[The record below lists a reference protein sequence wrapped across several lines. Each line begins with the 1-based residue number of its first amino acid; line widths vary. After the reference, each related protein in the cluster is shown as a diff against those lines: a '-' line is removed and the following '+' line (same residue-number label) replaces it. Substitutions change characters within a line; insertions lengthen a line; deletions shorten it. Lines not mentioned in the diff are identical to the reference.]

1 MSFAARA
8 RAHREEGGAFVFPEF
23 EGWVR
28 LKAWKFGLSKKKNPM
43 FTLEF
48 KIIEAG
54 DLKGKIIKDRTVI
67 SSAADWQFDRFLPT
81 SRTPNRPQRPE
92 RQGPEVPGHPDALE
106 FLEDKPEAPGAPD
119 PPGGRHPLLPP
130 EVPSR
135 WNAWARAPAARSW
148 TIPRTRETG
157 PRPLPRTRA
166 PRNRRKPRPRPPAR
180 RPPRG
185 PDRTAATASRPA
197 TTTTTRTTP
206 PASTAGKAGGRK
218 PWEKGSPPTS
228 LPHRGLVHRSG
239 RPLSLSP
246 SSP

>member
-67 SSAADWQFDRFLPT
+67 SSAADWQFDRFLAYLEDSGIDLNALNDKDPKF
-81 SRTPNRPQRPE
+81 QDI
-92 RQGPEVPGHPDALE
+92 QDALE
-106 FLEDKPEAPGAPD
+106 FLEDKGQKLRVHLIPQEDDPRYYRLKYLEVERVGEGAGGPVVDDPADEGDGAPPPREDEGAQEPEEAP
-119 PPGGRHPLLPP
+119 PPTTRT
-130 EVPSR
+130 S
-135 WNAWARAPAARSW
+135 APA
-148 TIPRTRETG
+148 RTT
-157 PRPLPRTRA
+157 TA
-166 PRNRRKPRPRPPAR
+166 P
-180 RPPRG
+180 
-185 PDRTAATASRPA
+185 AATASRPA

-218 PWEKGSPPTS
+218 PWEKG
-228 LPHRGLVHRSG
+228 
-239 RPLSLSP
+239 
-246 SSP
+246 

>member
-67 SSAADWQFDRFLPT
+67 SSAADWQFDRFLAYLEDSGIDLNALNDKDPKF
-81 SRTPNRPQRPE
+81 QDI
-92 RQGPEVPGHPDALE
+92 QDALE
-106 FLEDKPEAPGAPD
+106 FLEDKGQKLRVHLIPQEDDPRYYRLKYLEVERVGEGAGGPVVDDPADEGDGAPPPPEDEGAQEPEEAPPPTTRTSAP
-119 PPGGRHPLLPP
+119 
-130 EVPSR
+130 
-135 WNAWARAPAARSW
+135 ARTTTAPAA
-148 TIPRTRETG
+148 T
-157 PRPLPRTRA
+157 A
-166 PRNRRKPRPRPPAR
+166 P
-180 RPPRG
+180 
-185 PDRTAATASRPA
+185 RPA
-197 TTTTTRTTP
+197 TTTPTRPPP

-218 PWEKGSPPTS
+218 PWEKG
-228 LPHRGLVHRSG
+228 
-239 RPLSLSP
+239 
-246 SSP
+246 